1 MGLVTATLRSKHH
14 RLTNKIKLVLFL
26 RSTAAAVTMFSRSMS
41 YVSNVSYNSNWD
53 QEMKFSRSLSCSYSV
68 GENKK
73 WVYEPEKLILG
84 EVSYVLKLIGQ
95 AEVSESNGG
104 WMIEEC
110 ISKIALGKNESVK
123 ATNVRIS
130 ISIQRLEI
138 QTKRNKQ
145 HFQISQIIDCVQDKI
160 LRGNKIVKIFAI
172 IVKDD
177 NSGKLT
183 CIVFQSNDQANIIDL
198 TVKQAK
204 ELVENLGAIAACEEE
219 DHQNLINDESDET
232 MSKTSSQDSEERN
245 NYSICSND
253 SISSLSSQDSTISG
267 NNSLIWNKM
276 RNINNSFGPI
286 TNNINSF
293 SEEDLSPWYKRE
305 DYGRSPSM
313 SPPLRPMNTTTNPAM
328 IMPMSPPMSPVMRS
342 PMSPPM
348 TPVMARPMSHPMTP
362 PMTPNMMSPPITNIN
377 TQSMATPPMTPV
389 PVNVP
394 PPPGFRQPMPMPV
407 PQPMPIQQQMSFPIF
422 PNTEAFLSNFESIKH
437 IAPPTMDCF
446 MPQSTV
452 SFRPE
457 VGHLTRP
464 SATDEEETVSMPVA
478 WAIWKSFSN
487 PVMSF

>member
-26 RSTAAAVTMFSRSMS
+26 RSTAAAMTMFSRSMS
-41 YVSNVSYNSNWD
+41 YVSNASYNSNWD

-110 ISKIALGKNESVK
+110 ISEIALGENESVK

-145 HFQISQIIDCVQDKI
+145 HFQISQIIDCMQDKI

-198 TVKQAK
+198 TVRQAK
-204 ELVENLGAIAACEEE
+204 ELMENLGAIAACEEE

-253 SISSLSSQDSTISG
+253 SVSSLSSQDSIVSG
-267 NNSLIWNKM
+267 NNSINWNQI
-276 RNINNSFGPI
+276 RNINTTFGPI

-305 DYGRSPSM
+305 DYGWSPPM
-313 SPPLRPMNTTTNPAM
+313 SPPLRPMNTSINPAM

-342 PMSPPM
+342 PVSPPM
-348 TPVMARPMSHPMTP
+348 TPVMA
-362 PMTPNMMSPPITNIN
+362 PNMMSPPITNIN
-377 TQSMATPPMTPV
+377 TQSMATPPMTSV

-394 PPPGFRQPMPMPV
+394 PPPGFRQPMP
-407 PQPMPIQQQMSFPIF
+407 FPILS
-422 PNTEAFLSNFESIKH
+422 NTEAFL
-437 IAPPTMDCF
+437 
-446 MPQSTV
+446 
-452 SFRPE
+452 
-457 VGHLTRP
+457 
-464 SATDEEETVSMPVA
+464 
-478 WAIWKSFSN
+478 
-487 PVMSF
+487 

>member
-1 MGLVTATLRSKHH
+1 M
-14 RLTNKIKLVLFL
+14 
-26 RSTAAAVTMFSRSMS
+26 TMFSRSMS
-41 YVSNVSYNSNWD
+41 YVSNASYNSNWD

-110 ISKIALGKNESVK
+110 ISKIALGENESVK

-145 HFQISQIIDCVQDKI
+145 QFQISQIIDCMQDKI
-160 LRGNKIVKIFAI
+160 LRGNEIVKIFAI

-232 MSKTSSQDSEERN
+232 MSKTSSRDSEERN

-253 SISSLSSQDSTISG
+253 SISSLSSQDSIVSG
-267 NNSLIWNKM
+267 NNSIIWTKM
-276 RNINNSFGPI
+276 RNINNTFGPI

-313 SPPLRPMNTTTNPAM
+313 SPPLRPMNTTSTNPAM
-328 IMPMSPPMSPVMRS
+328 IMPMSPPMSPVMRT
-342 PMSPPM
+342 PGSPPM
-348 TPVMARPMSHPMTP
+348 TPVMTTPMSHPMTP

-377 TQSMATPPMTPV
+377 TQHAMATPPMTPV

-407 PQPMPIQQQMSFPIF
+407 PQPIPIQQQMSFPGF

-437 IAPPTMDCF
+437 IAPPTFDCF
-446 MPQSTV
+446 VPQSTV
-452 SFRPE
+452 PFGPE
-457 VGHLTRP
+457 VGNLTRP
-464 SATDEEETVSMPVA
+464 SAADEEETVSMPVA
-478 WAIWKSFSN
+478 WAIW
-487 PVMSF
+487 

>member
-1 MGLVTATLRSKHH
+1 M
-14 RLTNKIKLVLFL
+14 
-26 RSTAAAVTMFSRSMS
+26 
-41 YVSNVSYNSNWD
+41 
-53 QEMKFSRSLSCSYSV
+53 
-68 GENKK
+68 
-73 WVYEPEKLILG
+73 
-84 EVSYVLKLIGQ
+84 
-95 AEVSESNGG
+95 G

-145 HFQISQIIDCVQDKI
+145 HFQISQIIDCMQDKI

-198 TVKQAK
+198 TVRQAK
-204 ELVENLGAIAACEEE
+204 ELMENLGAIAACEEE

-253 SISSLSSQDSTISG
+253 SISSLSSEDSIING
-267 NNSLIWNKM
+267 NNSLIWTKM
-276 RNINNSFGPI
+276 RNINNTFGPI

-313 SPPLRPMNTTTNPAM
+313 SPPLRPMNTSTNPAM

-342 PMSPPM
+342 PVSPPMTPVMTTPMSPPM

-377 TQSMATPPMTPV
+377 TQSMATPPMTSV

-394 PPPGFRQPMPMPV
+394 PPPGFRQPMP
-407 PQPMPIQQQMSFPIF
+407 FPILS
-422 PNTEAFLSNFESIKH
+422 NTEAFLSNFESMKH
-437 IAPPTMDCF
+437 IAPP
-446 MPQSTV
+446 P
-452 SFRPE
+452 
-457 VGHLTRP
+457 
-464 SATDEEETVSMPVA
+464 
-478 WAIWKSFSN
+478 
-487 PVMSF
+487 

>member
-26 RSTAAAVTMFSRSMS
+26 RSTAAAMTMFSRSMS
-41 YVSNVSYNSNWD
+41 YVSNASYNSNWD

-73 WVYEPEKLILG
+73 WIYEPEKLILG

-110 ISKIALGKNESVK
+110 ISKIALGENESVK

-145 HFQISQIIDCVQDKI
+145 HFQISQIIDCMQDKI

-204 ELVENLGAIAACEEE
+204 ELGENLGAIAACEEE

-253 SISSLSSQDSTISG
+253 SIISLSSQDSIVSG
-267 NNSLIWNKM
+267 NNSINWNQI
-276 RNINNSFGPI
+276 RNINNTFGPI

-305 DYGRSPSM
+305 DYGWSPPM
-313 SPPLRPMNTTTNPAM
+313 SPPLKTMNPSTNPAM
-328 IMPMSPPMSPVMRS
+328 IMPMSPPMSPVMR
-342 PMSPPM
+342 
-348 TPVMARPMSHPMTP
+348 TPMSHPMTP

-407 PQPMPIQQQMSFPIF
+407 PQPVPIQQQMSFPIF

-437 IAPPTMDCF
+437 IAPPTIDCF
-446 MPQSTV
+446 VPQSTV

-457 VGHLTRP
+457 VEHLTRP

>member
-26 RSTAAAVTMFSRSMS
+26 RSTAAAMTMFSRSMS
-41 YVSNVSYNSNWD
+41 YVSNASYNSNWD

-145 HFQISQIIDCVQDKI
+145 HFQISQIIDCMQDKI

-198 TVKQAK
+198 TVRQAK
-204 ELVENLGAIAACEEE
+204 ELMENLGAIAACEEE

-253 SISSLSSQDSTISG
+253 SISSLSSQDSIVSG
-267 NNSLIWNKM
+267 NNSINWNQI
-276 RNINNSFGPI
+276 RNINNTFGPI

-305 DYGRSPSM
+305 DYGWSPPM
-313 SPPLRPMNTTTNPAM
+313 SPPLRPMNTSINPAM
-328 IMPMSPPMSPVMRS
+328 IMPMSPPMSPVMR
-342 PMSPPM
+342 
-348 TPVMARPMSHPMTP
+348 TPMSHPMTP

-407 PQPMPIQQQMSFPIF
+407 PQPIPIQQQIY
-422 PNTEAFLSNFESIKH
+422 TEAFLSNFESIKH
-437 IAPPTMDCF
+437 IAPPTIDCF
-446 MPQSTV
+446 VPQSTV

>member
-1 MGLVTATLRSKHH
+1 
-14 RLTNKIKLVLFL
+14 
-26 RSTAAAVTMFSRSMS
+26 
-41 YVSNVSYNSNWD
+41 
-53 QEMKFSRSLSCSYSV
+53 MKFSRSLSCSYSV

-95 AEVSESNGG
+95 AEVIESNGG

-110 ISKIALGKNESVK
+110 ISKIALGENESVK

-145 HFQISQIIDCVQDKI
+145 HFQISQIIDCMQDKI

-198 TVKQAK
+198 TVRQVK
-204 ELVENLGAIAACEEE
+204 ELVANLGAIAACEEE
-219 DHQNLINDESDET
+219 DHQNLIDDESDET

-267 NNSLIWNKM
+267 NNSLIWNK
-276 RNINNSFGPI
+276 
-286 TNNINSF
+286 
-293 SEEDLSPWYKRE
+293 RE

-313 SPPLRPMNTTTNPAM
+313 SPPLRPMNTSTNPAM

-342 PMSPPM
+342 PVSPPMTPVMTTPMSPPM
-348 TPVMARPMSHPMTP
+348 TPVMTTPMSHPMTP

-377 TQSMATPPMTPV
+377 TQSMATPPMTSV

-407 PQPMPIQQQMSFPIF
+407 PQPIPIQQQMSFPIF

-437 IAPPTMDCF
+437 IAPPT
-446 MPQSTV
+446 
-452 SFRPE
+452 
-457 VGHLTRP
+457 
-464 SATDEEETVSMPVA
+464 
-478 WAIWKSFSN
+478 
-487 PVMSF
+487 